1 MGGIQGPTASGAV
14 GTPFQAS
21 QPPPSA
27 PQKEKRVS
35 SFRVYALVMAVFVLG
50 CTAVVL
56 AVWFGQ
62 MRDKPSSEP
71 TTTTTTA
78 VADAPVRQPKAAKDT
93 GEEPEPEPQ
102 PRRTTTRKA
111 TTTAPAAPAA
121 PKSNP
126 GTLTVKMTD
135 QTFLTTIEVTCPSGM
150 RQRAAI
156 SPGGSATVSNV
167 PNETCVLHFK
177 GGAPARFSPVS
188 GGQSLSCYIQGTTAV
203 CK

>member
-1 MGGIQGPTASGAV
+1 MGGIQGPTAAGGV

-27 PQKEKRVS
+27 PQQQKRVS
-35 SFRVYALVMAVFVLG
+35 SFRVYALILAVFVLG

-56 AVWFGQ
+56 AVWIGSNAKK
-62 MRDKPSSEP
+62 DDPVATSSND
-71 TTTTTTA
+71 A
-78 VADAPVRQPKAAKDT
+78 VAQAPTK
-93 GEEPEPEPQ
+93 EPEPQ
-102 PRRTTTRKA
+102 EDTAEEPAPSPAPKQYA
-111 TTTAPAAPAA
+111 KPPSSGGSSAPAPKPAV
-121 PKSNP
+121 NP

-135 QTFLTTIEVTCPSGM
+135 QTFLTTIEVTCPSGL
-150 RQRAAI
+150 RQRASI
-156 SPGGSATVSNV
+156 SPGGSASVSNV
-167 PNETCVLHFK
+167 PSETCVLHFK